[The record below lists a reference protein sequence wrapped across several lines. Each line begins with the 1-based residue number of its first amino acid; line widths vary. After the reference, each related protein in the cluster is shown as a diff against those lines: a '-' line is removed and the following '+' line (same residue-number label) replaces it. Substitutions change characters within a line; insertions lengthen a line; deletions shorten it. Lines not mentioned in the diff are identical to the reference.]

1 MNLFRAFVTFD
12 CHAAVE
18 CALVALGFAAA
29 QVRFADVRPHQFAGR
44 GNLEAFCGC
53 FVSFQFRH
61 ETNSIFDF

>member
-1 MNLFRAFVTFD
+1 
-12 CHAAVE
+12 
-18 CALVALGFAAA
+18 
-29 QVRFADVRPHQFAGR
+29 VRPHQFAGR